1 MKEKVVMAK
10 EYTVRH
16 SRRIHAMKKINMFL
30 TLFAGAV
37 LAGLASAPAAMAAE
51 GADLGGAAGWI
62 GVGAGLAMGL
72 GALGCGMGQGRA
84 VASAM
89 ESIGRNP
96 SSTDRL
102 QTPMII
108 GLALI
113 ESIAIYCLVIA
124 FFLQGKI

>member
-1 MKEKVVMAK
+1 MAK
-10 EYTVRH
+10 NKTARTQEG
-16 SRRIHAMKKINMFL
+16 SPMKKFSMFM

-37 LAGLASAPAAMAAE
+37 LASLASAPVAMAAE
-51 GADLGGAAGWI
+51 EAAGGGAAGLI

>member
-1 MKEKVVMAK
+1 
-10 EYTVRH
+10 
-16 SRRIHAMKKINMFL
+16 MKKFSMFM

-37 LAGLASAPAAMAAE
+37 LASLASAPVAMAAE
-51 GADLGGAAGWI
+51 AEAGGGAAGLI

>member
-1 MKEKVVMAK
+1 
-10 EYTVRH
+10 
-16 SRRIHAMKKINMFL
+16 MKKLSMFL
-30 TLFAGAV
+30 TLFAGAM
-37 LAGLASAPAAMAAE
+37 LASLAAAPMAMAQE
-51 GADLGGAAGWI
+51 GEAAGAAGLI

>member
-1 MKEKVVMAK
+1 
-10 EYTVRH
+10 
-16 SRRIHAMKKINMFL
+16 MKKLSMFL

-37 LAGLASAPAAMAAE
+37 LANLAAAPMAMAQDH
-51 GADLGGAAGWI
+51 ADLGGAAGWI

>member
-1 MKEKVVMAK
+1 MAK
-10 EYTVRH
+10 NKAARTQEGYP
-16 SRRIHAMKKINMFL
+16 MKKFSMFM
-30 TLFAGAV
+30 TLFAGAM
-37 LAGLASAPAAMAAE
+37 LASLASAPVAMAAE
-51 GADLGGAAGWI
+51 GEASGAAGLI

>member
-10 EYTVRH
+10 NKTA
-16 SRRIHAMKKINMFL
+16 RIRQRGCEMKKLSMFL
-30 TLFAGAV
+30 TLFAGTV
-37 LAGLASAPAAMAAE
+37 LASLATAPAAMAQD
-51 GADLGGAAGWI
+51 DLGGAAGWI